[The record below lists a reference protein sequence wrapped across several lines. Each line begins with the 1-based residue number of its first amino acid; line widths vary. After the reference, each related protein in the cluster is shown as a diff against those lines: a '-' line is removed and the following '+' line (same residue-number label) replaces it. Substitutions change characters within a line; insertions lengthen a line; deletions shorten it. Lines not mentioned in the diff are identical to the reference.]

1 MDCGWLFEALTN
13 LLNVIGVSCKRA
25 DMLREIQAQKVA
37 KAFNLK
43 ERKSGKDK
51 NQELSLGWPEVYDMG
66 GLYVPLGRKRRSQLK
81 TTNDHHFRVEVFYI
95 IIDLQLQE
103 LNTRFDEI
111 STSLEIYTA
120 SLSPADALCSFD
132 KQKLL
137 KLAEFYPKE
146 LSSVGLLSLDS
157 QLNTYTHD
165 VSKDERFIGLKNIG
179 ELSIKLVELNKHQSF
194 DLVYLLIKLVLI
206 LSVATASVE
215 RVFSGMNL
223 CEKQVTK

>member
-1 MDCGWLFEALTN
+1 MPSSTDHDKLKAEGVSFAIESFDFIFMAHLMKTMFGVANE
-13 LLNVIGVSCKRA
+13 LNVA
-25 DMLREIQAQKVA
+25 LQKQDQDIVNA
-37 KAFNLK
+37 MSF
-43 ERKSGKDK
+43 
-51 NQELSLGWPEVYDMG
+51 
-66 GLYVPLGRKRRSQLK
+66 
-81 TTNDHHFRVEVFYI
+81 
-95 IIDLQLQE
+95 LQE

-111 STSLEIYTA
+111 STSLVIYTA
-120 SLSPADALCSFD
+120 SLSHADTFCSFD

-146 LSSVGLLSLDS
+146 LSSVGSLAYDS
-157 QLNTYTHD
+157 QLDTYTHD

-215 RVFSGMNL
+215 RVMDIQ
-223 CEKQVTK
+223 EKDKNRSQIDKTEHENGKSMKGKSSQSQKSTMSSQSQPREVDS